1 MTKFFARN
9 VNFMGKCIKICSL
22 PGNECLPG
30 WEHTYAPLRIHA
42 FYQIVD
48 VCNVVGVGT
57 GQDAEDL
64 ISLKSEII
72 FTVQGRIRILG
83 PGILRDV
90 KLATEQRQPGGF
102 FKIVLGFPFL

>member
-1 MTKFFARN
+1 MNKFFAKN

-42 FYQIVD
+42 FYQVVD

-64 ISLKSEII
+64 ISLESEII

-90 KLATEQRQPGGF
+90 KLAAEQRQPGGF